1 MLLETYKNNNNKLIK
16 LSHFSTENNV
26 DAYVPKLLDPFDK
39 KFTPF
44 AVI

>member
-1 MLLETYKNNNNKLIK
+1 MLLETYKNNNKLIE

-26 DAYVPKLLDPFDK
+26 DAYVPKLLDHFDK